1 MRWNLLKT
9 ILNFAVTSQLKVE
22 AAVNKALT
30 HFAARKETNLLLRST
45 RRVSSCFITVLY
57 LSTRCKPEIKL

>member
-1 MRWNLLKT
+1 MRLNLLKT

-45 RRVSSCFITVLY
+45 RRVSSC
-57 LSTRCKPEIKL
+57 LSRSCICQLVVNRR